1 MKDRMDRCI
10 YGGRPFEVT
19 DAAGVEGV
27 LIRSGDR
34 LLLRV
39 YDENKEFIDYDI
51 MHDDLSVT
59 ISKDALACFYS
70 NGEHH
75 AIDHSPTVLGLKE
88 AST

>member
-1 MKDRMDRCI
+1 MKDSIDRYI
-10 YGGRPFEVT
+10 YGSRPFEVA

-34 LLLRV
+34 LLLLV
-39 YDENKEFIDYDI
+39 YDEDNEFIDYDI

-59 ISKDALACFYS
+59 ISKDELACFYS

-75 AIDHSPTVLGLKE
+75 AIDHSPAVLGLKK
-88 AST
+88 ASS

>member
-1 MKDRMDRCI
+1 MKDSIDRYI
-10 YGGRPFEVT
+10 YGGQPFEVT

-39 YDENKEFIDYDI
+39 YDGDNEFIDYDI
-51 MHDDLSVT
+51 MHNDLSVT

-75 AIDHSPTVLGLKE
+75 AIGHSPTVLGLKK
-88 AST
+88 ASA